1 MKKDILRRAFLWV
14 LAVLMLTGIAM
25 PAALAEEEPC
35 TLWLVTEEST
45 SAGMNAAITAE
56 AAQFEEE
63 HPGVS
68 IKIDILPN
76 QKNERAEYLEA
87 LREKM
92 RNGEGPDIFM
102 LPTRTVLALDGI
114 TYRRIEA
121 LFPDVAHEMES
132 GTFADVSSF
141 YDQDTALDKGALNQ
155 SIMNAGTRDG
165 ARYVLPLRFSA
176 QVIFAFEEL
185 LADSNISEASLTRNI
200 DGMMQIALDTKN
212 KTLAAC
218 ADVSSMPTVFS
229 GFASDDIP
237 APDTQQVA
245 SYMKRYQALRAMRGA
260 EEIESSGRFDFL
272 LYHNEPFP
280 AAYNDLLCDGLN
292 FLAASKKTDATLLTY
307 PQRTTRGDTVAYVVY
322 YGAVSSSCKAPET
335 AYEFLRR
342 FLMEDA
348 VGDNEQ
354 TLLHGEWRLSPLE
367 SSWPVRT
374 TGSVAALWEKVADKL
389 SDGKLKDVQLNDAD
403 FPVMETQF
411 DIVYF
416 PVRNKAAAILSQLND
431 ANNNYAATD
440 VDIDALANDLIA
452 SLAKNTNQ

>member
-1 MKKDILRRAFLWV
+1 MKKDLFRRAFLLV
-14 LAVLMLTGIAM
+14 LAVLILTGIAM
-25 PAALAEEEPC
+25 PTALAAEEPC

-45 SAGMNAAITAE
+45 TDGMNATIIAE

-63 HPGVS
+63 NPNIV

-76 QKNERAEYLEA
+76 QQDERAEYLEN

-92 RNGEGPDIFM
+92 RSGEGPDIFM

-121 LFPDVAHEMES
+121 LFPDVANEMVS
-132 GTFADVSSF
+132 GTFADISSF
-141 YDQDTALDKGALNQ
+141 YDRDTVLDKEALNQ
-155 SIMNAGTRDG
+155 SIMDAGTQDG

-176 QVIFAFEEL
+176 QVIFAFDEM
-185 LADSNISEASLTRNI
+185 LADSNISKASLTRNI
-200 DGMMQIALDTKN
+200 DGIMQIALDTKN

-218 ADVSSMPTVFS
+218 ADVSNMPTVFS
-229 GFASDDIP
+229 GFASDNIP

-260 EEIESSGRFDFL
+260 DEIESSGRFDYL
-272 LYHNEPFP
+272 TYHSESFQ

-292 FLAASKKTDATLLTY
+292 FLAASKEAGTTLLTY

-348 VGDNEQ
+348 AGDNEQ
-354 TLLHGEWRLSPLE
+354 TLLCGEWTLSPLE
-367 SSWPVRT
+367 NGWPVRT
-374 TGSVAALWEKVADKL
+374 TGSVAALWEKVANTF
-389 SDGKLKDVQLNDAD
+389 SDGKLKDVQLNDTD
-403 FPVMETQF
+403 FPVMETNF

-416 PVRNKAAAILSQLND
+416 PVRNNAAALLSQLND
-431 ANNNYAATD
+431 ANNNYESSPNLC
-440 VDIDALANDLIA
+440 VNSVYYL
-452 SLAKNTNQ
+452 

>member
-1 MKKDILRRAFLWV
+1 MKKNILRRAFLWA
-14 LAVLMLTGIAM
+14 LAVFMLTGIAM
-25 PAALAEEEPC
+25 SAALAEENPC

-45 SAGMNAAITAE
+45 SDGMNAAITAE

-63 HPGVS
+63 NPGVS

-76 QKNERAEYLEA
+76 QKNERAEYLET

-141 YDQDTALDKGALNQ
+141 YDQDAVLDKEALNQ

-218 ADVSSMPTVFS
+218 ADVSSVPTVFS
-229 GFASDDIP
+229 GFASNDIP

-342 FLMEDA
+342 FLMEDT

-367 SSWPVRT
+367 NGWPVRT

>member
-218 ADVSSMPTVFS
+218 
-229 GFASDDIP
+229 
-237 APDTQQVA
+237 
-245 SYMKRYQALRAMRGA
+245 
-260 EEIESSGRFDFL
+260 
-272 LYHNEPFP
+272 
-280 AAYNDLLCDGLN
+280 
-292 FLAASKKTDATLLTY
+292 
-307 PQRTTRGDTVAYVVY
+307 
-322 YGAVSSSCKAPET
+322 
-335 AYEFLRR
+335 
-342 FLMEDA
+342 
-348 VGDNEQ
+348 
-354 TLLHGEWRLSPLE
+354 
-367 SSWPVRT
+367 
-374 TGSVAALWEKVADKL
+374 
-389 SDGKLKDVQLNDAD
+389 
-403 FPVMETQF
+403 
-411 DIVYF
+411 
-416 PVRNKAAAILSQLND
+416 
-431 ANNNYAATD
+431 
-440 VDIDALANDLIA
+440 
-452 SLAKNTNQ
+452 